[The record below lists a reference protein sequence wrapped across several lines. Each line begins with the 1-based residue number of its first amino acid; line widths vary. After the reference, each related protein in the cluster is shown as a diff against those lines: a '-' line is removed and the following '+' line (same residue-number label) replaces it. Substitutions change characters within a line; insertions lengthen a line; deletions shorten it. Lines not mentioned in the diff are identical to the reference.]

1 MASPDLPGNGEKAT
15 GDLGSFRIAGDYK
28 TNFTDEVTDFKN
40 HLNISKSF
48 DSKNLDCICTSGN
61 SSSGA

>member
-1 MASPDLPGNGEKAT
+1 MAAPELPENGEIAT

-28 TNFTDEVTDFKN
+28 TNLTDEVADKN
-40 HLNISKSF
+40 NLNISKSF
-48 DSKNLDCICTSGN
+48 DSKNPDCICTPGN